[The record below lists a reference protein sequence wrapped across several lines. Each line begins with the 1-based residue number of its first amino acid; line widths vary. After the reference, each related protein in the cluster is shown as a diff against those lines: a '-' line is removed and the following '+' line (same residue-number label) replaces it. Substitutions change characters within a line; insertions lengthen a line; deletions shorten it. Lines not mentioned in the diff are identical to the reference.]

1 MGVEEGYQLK
11 EHKRDFNKVA
21 AEWDEE
27 PRRVELAAAVA
38 AAIKQ
43 NVSFERQIVAL
54 EFGCGTG
61 LVTFNLVDLVHHI
74 TVMDSAEGML
84 TVVAQKAEQLG
95 VDNITTAHSCSVV
108 PDLPARHYDLVFS
121 SMVLHHV
128 ADVGLILQVLISSL
142 KPGATIALADL
153 DSEDGTF
160 HADPTGVEHHG
171 VDRQWLCDELVN
183 LGLIN
188 VQHTTAHT
196 IVKKRPHGE
205 QAYSVFFVWAQRS
218 W

>member
-1 MGVEEGYQLK
+1 MVVKEESRHA
-11 EHKRDFNKVA
+11 ENKRDFNKVA
-21 AEWDEE
+21 AAWDEK

-43 NVSFERQIVAL
+43 NISFERLIDAL

-61 LVTFNLVDLVHHI
+61 LVTFNLVDLMHHI

-84 TVVAQKAEQLG
+84 SVVAQKAEQLG
-95 VDNITTAHSCSVV
+95 VDNVTIVHSCSAV
-108 PDLPARHYDLVFS
+108 PALPAQRYDLVFS

-128 ADVGLILQVLISSL
+128 ADIGQILQVLISSL

-160 HADPTGVEHHG
+160 HADPIGVEHHG
-171 VDRQWLCDELVN
+171 VDRQWLCDELVKF
-183 LGLIN
+183 GLTD
-188 VQHTTAHT
+188 VQHTTVYT
-196 IVKKRPHGE
+196 IVKNRPNGTQE
-205 QAYSVFFVWAQRS
+205 YPVFFVWAQKPS
-218 W
+218 